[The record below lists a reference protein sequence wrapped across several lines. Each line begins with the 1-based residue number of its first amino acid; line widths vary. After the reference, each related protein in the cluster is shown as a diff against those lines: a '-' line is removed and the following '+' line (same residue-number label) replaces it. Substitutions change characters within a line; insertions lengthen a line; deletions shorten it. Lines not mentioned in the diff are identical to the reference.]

1 MPKSDSQP
9 AAILPLTPVPSAQP
23 THARYGVLGFV
34 VAMAVILYLDRMAI
48 SVALPAIARDL
59 NLDLSELADSV
70 AVFFWCYA
78 LFQIPAGWLGDRWGG
93 RRALALYVVA
103 WSLAIS
109 GMGLVGGLLSLM
121 LMRGLLGIGQAGA
134 YATSASLLRRWSPQ
148 ARRGFATSAVSLG
161 GRAGNVLAPTLT
173 SLLMRL
179 AATAGMEADRWRPV
193 FLGYGIIGLIWAVL
207 FWCWFRDEPR
217 LHAGCNQAEIDLIRG
232 DAQIQSDEPIE
243 ARDQRAAAFPLR
255 AMLTHRGLQ
264 LLALVNFVVNV
275 GWIFVGTLLP
285 TYLIKIHDFS
295 EVDAGLAASCTA
307 AAGMAGSLSGGLA
320 TDGLV
325 KRLGLRWGRRVP
337 GLICCGG
344 AATVYFIVWNL
355 DDARAI
361 VALLIVASF
370 FGDFALGSM
379 WATCQDIGGPL
390 AGTVFGTA
398 NMFGNIGAALAASVI
413 ARLAEYFGWSSSFLL
428 STGAYFSGMLCWLAI
443 DPTVPI
449 AGTHDERQPAVAPD
463 DE

>member
-1 MPKSDSQP
+1 
-9 AAILPLTPVPSAQP
+9 
-23 THARYGVLGFV
+23 VLGFV
-34 VAMAVILYLDRMAI
+34 VIMAVILYLDRMAI

-93 RRALALYVVA
+93 RRALVLYVVA

-134 YATSASLLRRWSPQ
+134 YATSASLLRRWTPH

-193 FLGYGIIGLIWAVL
+193 FLGYGLIGLIWAAL
-207 FWCWFRDEPR
+207 FWRWFRDEPR

-232 DAQIQSDEPIE
+232 DAQIGGDEPIE
-243 ARDQRAAAFPLR
+243 ARDQHAAAAAFPLR

-307 AAGMAGSLSGGLA
+307 AAGMAGSLCGGLA

-361 VALLIVASF
+361 VTLLIVASF

-398 NMFGNIGAALAASVI
+398 NMCGNIGAALAASLI
-413 ARLAEYFGWSSSFLL
+413 ARLAERFGWSSSFLL
-428 STGAYFSGMLCWLAI
+428 STGAYLSGMLCWLAI

-449 AGTHDERQPAVAPD
+449 AGTNAEREPAVTPD
-463 DE
+463 EA